1 MMKSESKK
9 VREILSKPYARR
21 LVPDETGGFVA
32 SILEF
37 PGCIAEGDTP
47 EEAMSNL
54 DEAAT
59 SWVEVALANGY
70 AFRDPIE
77 YHGYNGK
84 VALRLPRS
92 LHRQV
97 AELAELEVSSINQL
111 LVMAISHY
119 VSGKQLI
126 NSLPRSAHITNNNVV
141 VMTEV
146 APSKYVLTAVKH
158 LETVIT
164 DQLPSMQMDSS
175 GLTPLPH

>member
-1 MMKSESKK
+1 MKNAESNPVK
-9 VREILSKPYARR
+9 EILYKPYVRR

-37 PGCIAEGDTP
+37 PGCIAEGDSP
-47 EEAMSNL
+47 EEAMANL
-54 DEAAT
+54 EAAAA

-70 AFRDPIE
+70 TFREPIE
-77 YHGYNGK
+77 SHGYNGK

-119 VSGKQLI
+119 VSGKQLLH
-126 NSLPRSAHITNNNVV
+126 SLPRPAQVTNNNVL
-141 VMTEV
+141 VMAQV
-146 APSKYVLTAVKH
+146 ANKLVLTAAKH
-158 LETVIT
+158 TEVSMT
-164 DQLPSMQMDSS
+164 DQWPPMQMDGS
-175 GLTPLPH
+175 GLRPLPH

>member
-1 MMKSESKK
+1 MKDTKFDPVKE
-9 VREILSKPYARR
+9 VLNKPYARR

-37 PGCIAEGDTP
+37 PGCIAEGDSP
-47 EEAMSNL
+47 EEAMANL
-54 DEAAT
+54 NAAAA

-77 YHGYNGK
+77 YDGYNGK

-97 AELAELEVSSINQL
+97 AELAELEASSINQL

-126 NSLPRSAHITNNNVV
+126 NNLPRSAQITNNVV
-141 VMTEV
+141 IMAKVDN
-146 APSKYVLTAVKH
+146 KHVLTAMGNTEIAFTDKSPLMRMDVSGIKP
-158 LETVIT
+158 IT
-164 DQLPSMQMDSS
+164 
-175 GLTPLPH
+175 H